1 MKIGDLVR
9 MEDSDFVIGL
19 VVDLGPVPHRPNT
32 RNRVG
37 VLWTDGNGIDY
48 EPKAWLEVI
57 DESESR

>member
-1 MKIGDLVR
+1 MKVGDLVR

-19 VVDLGPVPHRPNT
+19 VVDLGPIPHRPNT

-57 DESESR
+57 DESG

>member
-19 VVDLGPVPHRPNT
+19 VIDLGPVPHRPNT
-32 RNRVG
+32 CNRVG

-57 DESESR
+57 DESR